1 MEAVGIPCRNKCV
14 CYKMS
19 ANYRKRPIFS
29 VMDNGQLWKLLQNE
43 NTIAIVQKQKSGNF
57 FELLW
62 FKKVSGFSV
71 MLFEEPFCNRQSH
84 FYEKRSIFQSAM
96 VAAKRDNIQTYYSAK
111 ARHTPRIYYRGWI
124 SRALNNLTMNILCDM
139 ENFICAFTSNWLA
152 TQNTLQ

>member
-57 FELLW
+57 FEL
-62 FKKVSGFSV
+62 
-71 MLFEEPFCNRQSH
+71 MLFEEPFCNSQSH